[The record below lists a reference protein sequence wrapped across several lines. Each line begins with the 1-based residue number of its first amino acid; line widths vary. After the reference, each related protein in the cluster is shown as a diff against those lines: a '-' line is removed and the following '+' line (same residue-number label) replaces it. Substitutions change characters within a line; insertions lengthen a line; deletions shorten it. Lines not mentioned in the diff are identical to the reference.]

1 MKEAPQE
8 HQNARARPCLIVFPA
23 PQRKSSG
30 PSRDFRLEKP
40 VERTRKTDGESVFGQ
55 SGSPF
60 GPNGFD
66 GGMGMGMGMGGA
78 IKTPSYKNEGY

>member
-1 MKEAPQE
+1 M
-8 HQNARARPCLIVFPA
+8 F
-23 PQRKSSG
+23 
-30 PSRDFRLEKP
+30 
-40 VERTRKTDGESVFGQ
+40 DGGSVFGS

>member
-1 MKEAPQE
+1 M
-8 HQNARARPCLIVFPA
+8 C
-23 PQRKSSG
+23 SSQAAAACFALG
-30 PSRDFRLEKP
+30 FAAASVSPTQGLRGTALY
-40 VERTRKTDGESVFGQ
+40 VNGGSVFGQ